1 MEEQLVEVFRTL
13 WSVMP
18 RATEFWS
25 AIAGAVVGGLIAY
38 IVQVK
43 ALREGRKQRDDD
55 HKKVQQAQG
64 HALLFKMIRIH
75 SNFSGI
81 HQHIESCFEK
91 AARKRDRAEPWQFV
105 LPLANPPDPVHFS
118 SDEMGM
124 LLALKNNDVFNLVV
138 SMDVIHNSLSNAVK
152 LLTTERRALTERL
165 KVDEAEGAVL
175 SGVADEDQFLAL
187 RSRMIEV
194 NTLIEGIR
202 AEAKRDVDESGEA
215 LDCLNKVLRDKL
227 GLAYK
232 LEPKVKP
239 AAG

>member
-1 MEEQLVEVFRTL
+1 MEEKLVEALGTF
-13 WSVMP
+13 WSAIS

-55 HKKVQQAQG
+55 HKRLQQAQG

-75 SNFSGI
+75 SNFSVI
-81 HQHIESCFEK
+81 HQHIETCFDQ
-91 AARKRDRAEPWQFV
+91 AAQKGMKGGAEPWQFV

-118 SDEMGM
+118 PEEMG
-124 LLALKNNDVFNLVV
+124 LLLSFKNDEVFNSIV
-138 SMDVIHNSLSNAVK
+138 SMDVIHNSLTNAVK

-165 KVDEAEGAVL
+165 RADDASGAIL
-175 SGVADEDQFLAL
+175 SGVADRDQFLAL
-187 RSRMIEV
+187 RPRMIEV
-194 NTLIEGIR
+194 NSLIEQLRI
-202 AEAKRDVDESGEA
+202 EARRDFDESSEA
-215 LDCLNKVLRDKL
+215 LDRLNKVLRDRL
-227 GLAYK
+227 GLAYR
-232 LEPKVKP
+232 LEAKP